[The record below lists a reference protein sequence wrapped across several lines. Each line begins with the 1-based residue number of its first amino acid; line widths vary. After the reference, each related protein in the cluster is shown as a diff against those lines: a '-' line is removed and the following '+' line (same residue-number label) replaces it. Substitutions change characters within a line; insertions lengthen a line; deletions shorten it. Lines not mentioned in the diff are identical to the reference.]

1 MNQGKDDR
9 HVKKRFNSNVL
20 VPIVKEGSYTT
31 INSIESGMGSVG
43 NIGGDCCKGQVKII
57 LVVVIAIFEDA
68 DFIASCSSL
77 PIWDIVEFYFRQFLF

>member
-1 MNQGKDDR
+1 
-9 HVKKRFNSNVL
+9 
-20 VPIVKEGSYTT
+20 
-31 INSIESGMGSVG
+31 MGSVG